1 MALPGPVTSV
11 RKWSSAL
18 YGCFHSPTA
27 GQEMKGTVCML
38 ESERPQMNKWPSWNR
53 GNFSLDQ
60 SLLTPASP
68 LLTAPSDA
76 QDRQKGPEGTSG
88 KDEETSL

>member
-1 MALPGPVTSV
+1 MALPEPVTSV

-27 GQEMKGTVCML
+27 GQETKGAVHML
-38 ESERPQMNKWPSWNR
+38 ESERPQKRPSWKR
-53 GNFSLDQ
+53 GDFSLDQ

-76 QDRQKGPEGTSG
+76 QDRQKGPEDTRG
-88 KDEETSL
+88 K